1 MILLLILLLPLLNA
15 LITLTGPK
23 QGATRFATVLALLE
37 LAATLVVYFLFREGN
52 HPEMF
57 TLDIPW
63 IESPNVHFR
72 LSLDGISM
80 LMIGLT
86 NISIPFILL
95 SSNNREFYR
104 PRSFFFLIQIMQ
116 FALVGVFLADDGLLY
131 YVFWE
136 LTLIP
141 AYFILLYWGGKTRK
155 KVTLKFFLYTLA
167 GSLCMMLG
175 FIYLFY
181 TMGGVEALSTGT
193 LYAADF
199 NSNEETWLFLAFIF
213 AFAIKIPII
222 PFHTWQAD
230 TYHVAPAQGTML
242 LSGLMAKMGLFS
254 IVKWCIPVFPN
265 AVVTLGPWVI
275 ALCITGIIYGSIIAI
290 WQRDIKRLFAYASLA
305 HMGLMTAGIF
315 ALTANGIEGAMV
327 QAFSHGINTIGLF
340 ICADIIYSRMKT
352 HDFRVLGGI
361 RQKAPVFSTCFMVI
375 VIGTIALPFTNSFVG
390 ELVTL
395 YGIFEYNPLLSGL
408 AALSLV
414 FGAIYML
421 RMFKRAMLGETRPGT
436 EHFHDLTTSEKW
448 VLFPIVM
455 MIFLFG
461 IWYRPFFD
469 LTGPAIHSILLHAIT
484 PQ

>member
-23 QGATRFATVLALLE
+23 QGATRFATILAMLE
-37 LAATLVVYFLFREGN
+37 LAATVVVYILFREGN
-52 HPEMF
+52 HPELF
-57 TLDIPW
+57 SLDIPW

-72 LSLDGISM
+72 LSMDGISM
-80 LMIGLT
+80 LMVGLT
-86 NISIPFILL
+86 NISTPFILL

-104 PRSFFFLIQIMQ
+104 PRSFFFLIQFMQ

-141 AYFILLYWGGKTRK
+141 AYFILLYWGGKKRK
-155 KVTLKFFLYTLA
+155 KVTLKFFLYTLT

-181 TMGGVEALSTGT
+181 TVGGVEALSTGI

-199 NSNEETWLFLAFIF
+199 NSTEETWLFLAFIF

-230 TYHVAPAQGTML
+230 TYHEAPAQGTML

-265 AVVTLGPWVI
+265 AVATLGPWVI
-275 ALCITGIIYGSIIAI
+275 ALCITGIIYGSVIAI

-340 ICADIIYSRMKT
+340 ICADIIYSRMK
-352 HDFRVLGGI
+352 
-361 RQKAPVFSTCFMVI
+361 
-375 VIGTIALPFTNSFVG
+375 IG
-390 ELVTL
+390 
-395 YGIFEYNPLLSGL
+395 
-408 AALSLV
+408 
-414 FGAIYML
+414 
-421 RMFKRAMLGETRPGT
+421 RA
-436 EHFHDLTTSEKW
+436 H
-448 VLFPIVM
+448 V
-455 MIFLFG
+455 
-461 IWYRPFFD
+461 
-469 LTGPAIHSILLHAIT
+469 
-484 PQ
+484 